1 VVRHLCDRVAVM
13 YLGRIMEEGRVAD
26 VFARPAHPYTRA
38 LLSATPMLNAAKR
51 AMRIILPGEPPSPS
65 NPPSGCVF
73 RTRCPHA
80 VAACAEAVPPLRDFG
95 PQRIACIRA
104 EELN

>member
-1 VVRHLCDRVAVM
+1 M
-13 YLGRIMEEGRVAD
+13 YLGRVVEEGRVGD

-38 LLSATPMLNAAKR
+38 LLSATPMLHAEKR

-65 NPPSGCVF
+65 DPPSGCVF
-73 RTRCPHA
+73 RTRCAHA
-80 VAACAEAVPPLRDFG
+80 RPRCAETIPPLRDFG
-95 PQRIACIRA
+95 AQRIACIRA